1 MDGSNSGF
9 PGNTRMVFENLKNLK
24 NLTFYKMRDFNMV
37 IHGWM
42 EHDGSEDPP
51 CNKGFII

>member
-9 PGNTRMVFENLKNLK
+9 PGNTRMVFENLKNL
-24 NLTFYKMRDFNMV
+24 TFYKMRDFNMV

-42 EHDGSEDPP
+42 GHDGSEDPP